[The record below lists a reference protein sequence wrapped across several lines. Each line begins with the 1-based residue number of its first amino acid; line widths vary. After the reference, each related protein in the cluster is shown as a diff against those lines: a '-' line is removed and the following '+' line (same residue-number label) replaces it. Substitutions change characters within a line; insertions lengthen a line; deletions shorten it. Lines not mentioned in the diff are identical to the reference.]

1 MMCYGLTHP
10 LGRPKGQRASNGKG
24 GGQNAT
30 LHFGTAL
37 LFFLFLARS
46 GRPDPILPVD
56 RMTKNQHT
64 KFLVN
69 SV

>member
-1 MMCYGLTHP
+1 MCYGLTHP
-10 LGRPKGQRASNGKG
+10 LGRPQGQRASNVTG

-46 GRPDPILPVD
+46 GRPDPKPPVD
-56 RMTKNQHT
+56 WKTKNPKSQ
-64 KFLVN
+64 FLVN